1 MQGAPQHD
9 RGDARRPYHHGDL
22 PAALLDAVA
31 WLIREQGLEAVTL
44 RAAARR
50 AGVSHAAP
58 AHHFGDKSGLIAAF
72 AHQGFDRFADALHAA
87 RRHNEGSPADGLRA
101 MAHAYLAFARDHRPW
116 FDVMFRP
123 ELVGEHLAQLADHG
137 SGSFRI
143 LLDQVTDCFEPG
155 ISQTELLG
163 FAVSAWATVHGL
175 AQLLVDGPLESLQLG
190 SSDALTDAVT
200 ATLLQGM
207 RAHRAWVGDTLR
219 LAPPDG

>member
-1 MQGAPQHD
+1 MDAAPRHD
-9 RGDARRPYHHGDL
+9 RADDRRRYHHGDL

-31 WLIREQGLEAVTL
+31 SLIHEQGLDAVTL

-72 AHQGFDRFADALHAA
+72 AHQGFDQFADSLLAA
-87 RRHNEGSPADGLRA
+87 RKSNEGSPAEGLRA

-116 FDVMFRP
+116 FEVMFRP

-137 SGSFRI
+137 SGSFEI

-155 ISQTELLG
+155 IAQAELLG
-163 FAVSAWATVHGL
+163 FAVSAWAVVHGL
-175 AQLLVDGPLESLQLG
+175 AQLLVDGPLEQLQLG
-190 SSDALTDAVT
+190 STVALTEAVT
-200 ATLLQGM
+200 TTLLQGM
-207 RAHRAWVGDTLR
+207 RAHPAWVGDTR
-219 LAPPDG
+219 RPAPPDR